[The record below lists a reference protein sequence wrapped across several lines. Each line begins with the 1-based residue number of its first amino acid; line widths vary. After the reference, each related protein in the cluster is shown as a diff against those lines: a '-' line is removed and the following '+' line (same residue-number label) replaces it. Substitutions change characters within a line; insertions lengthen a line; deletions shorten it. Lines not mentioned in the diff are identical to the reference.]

1 MNDSEMI
8 VLNIEQND
16 IVVRI
21 LKIINV
27 VPEVFKK
34 KWSMFFFFFFQFD
47 IKGFSI
53 LDQGVIAVTSF

>member
-1 MNDSEMI
+1 MIEMNDSEMI

-34 KWSMFFFFFFQFD
+34 K
-47 IKGFSI
+47 
-53 LDQGVIAVTSF
+53 